1 MPDSEL
7 TLLDERSAANSS
19 SYQMLLS
26 VEPDGDVIG
35 RVVEQFG
42 AWLRARK
49 NWDPRLDA
57 NALQQNADRD
67 LLTLRHESS
76 DGREFRARLT
86 EASPYGQWRTQ
97 LTVQVPASGT

>member
-1 MPDSEL
+1 MSDAGL
-7 TLLDERSAANSS
+7 AVLDERSAAN

-42 AWLRARK
+42 AWLRGRK

-57 NALQQNADRD
+57 NAFQQNADRD
-67 LLTLRHESS
+67 LLTLHHESS
-76 DGREFRARLT
+76 DGHEFRARLT

-97 LTVQVPASGT
+97 LTVQVP